1 MTMRTIRNAVVSL
14 YKFILIAL
22 VVVMFLVVGL
32 NVFSRYV
39 LNASLGWADELS
51 RFLFIYVSL
60 LGAVLAYHGD
70 EHVSLDLVVGAI
82 RSRRVR
88 VAVRIFGQALI
99 VVALGFFA
107 YYSLDVAISARNVS
121 PALYIPMTIVYG
133 VMPVAGALMFFMAI
147 GKLLTI
153 IKTGEL
159 GDPHLAEREALAAAE
174 ALKEEAVH
182 WSKET
187 PSSDASG
194 KGR

>member
-1 MTMRTIRNAVVSL
+1 MTMRTIWNAVVSL

-22 VVVMFLVVGL
+22 VIVMFLVVGL

-39 LNASLGWADELS
+39 LNASLGWADELA

-82 RSRRVR
+82 RSRRMRVGVR
-88 VAVRIFGQALI
+88 VFGQALI

-133 VMPVAGALMFFMAI
+133 VMPVAGTLMFFMAI

-174 ALKEEAVH
+174 ALKEEAEH
-182 WSKET
+182 WSEEL
-187 PSSDASG
+187 SSGASG
-194 KGR
+194 KGQ